1 MASNT
6 TRFFSS
12 HLLRDYDTL
21 VSPKQ
26 AQAGGTTVH
35 VRIGVKAL
43 HGVDLSRQT
52 MTILAW
58 FSLYWSDERL
68 IWDAAES
75 GFQSIH
81 LNSRTVW
88 IPEIVIFNTLLSLD
102 ELTDSGRDLI
112 VKHDGNVTWWP
123 GGVFKTFCSLDITY
137 YPFDVHVCS
146 LQLTTWTY
154 NMHQINLTILP
165 PAFENADY
173 SESSAEWTVTAAG
186 VTTFYSSS
194 TPYKTLK
201 FEFRL
206 KRKVLFYVAN
216 VLVPIF
222 LVSSLNC
229 VVLRVPAG
237 SGEKMTVCLT
247 SFLTFLTYLKVTV
260 DTLPRNSDVFCYF
273 GLYLSLQLVIS
284 VFTVAMAATAV
295 WLGWREKMYCE
306 AKKKRTFFA
315 TKEDSGRANSEYRDS
330 NVWNYRERR
339 FAIPGDDAE
348 QQHAAVKRNLMAT
361 EFTEEKDKDA
371 KVLRFSERVEKA
383 KELEEEIKKDVRLL
397 RFSERVEEVEICL

>member
-1 MASNT
+1 
-6 TRFFSS
+6 
-12 HLLRDYDTL
+12 
-21 VSPKQ
+21 
-26 AQAGGTTVH
+26 
-35 VRIGVKAL
+35 
-43 HGVDLSRQT
+43 
-52 MTILAW
+52 
-58 FSLYWSDERL
+58 
-68 IWDAAES
+68 
-75 GFQSIH
+75 
-81 LNSRTVW
+81 
-88 IPEIVIFNTLLSLD
+88 
-102 ELTDSGRDLI
+102 
-112 VKHDGNVTWWP
+112 
-123 GGVFKTFCSLDITY
+123 
-137 YPFDVHVCS
+137 
-146 LQLTTWTY
+146 
-154 NMHQINLTILP
+154 MHQINLTILP

-315 TKEDSGRANSEYRDS
+315 TKEDSGRGISGRPNVNRRFRTVTSVGENRAESADLNILRYLNRRGLSTTIKKYPSPLTSRNFLRKRSISRYRSGFSQNSKRTRDTVETPTVPTNTGTNSNSDVASREPNSVANSEYRDS

-371 KVLRFSERVEKA
+371 KVLRFSERVEKVGVCVTLTCTVVSNA
-383 KELEEEIKKDVRLL
+383 SFLVLLIYRQLTRDV
-397 RFSERVEEVEICL
+397 